1 MTSMVTKG
9 FSYES
14 VFRYLRCGMSGIT
27 REQADQLENYVLA
40 LGIRGWHKWS
50 EKWVRT
56 YRIMKD
62 GDIQE
67 IGNLCLLK
75 YLGGNT
81 FVAFQVSG
89 DHCDLSVFQILFP
102 DHSADSPCRF
112 FQFFDG
118 GFLASDE
125 DE

>member
-1 MTSMVTKG
+1 M
-9 FSYES
+9 
-14 VFRYLRCGMSGIT
+14 L
-27 REQADQLENYVLA
+27 L
-40 LGIRGWHKWS
+40 
-50 EKWVRT
+50 
-56 YRIMKD
+56 
-62 GDIQE
+62 IQE

-118 GFLASDE
+118 GFCRENTDFILGFSISCFSVAEQMLLQKSKSRGVRKASLFFFF
-125 DE
+125 